1 MLKMDT
7 RKYYE
12 AYEERYKTAHEK
24 GVSWAGKACTPIVM
38 EIIRKYGIRKEDD
51 LLEIGCGEGRDAREV
66 LKNGYRLLATDIS
79 EEAVSYCR
87 KNMPEHAES
96 FRKLDCLSGRL
107 DRSFDFIYA
116 VAVVHMLVLDEDRNG
131 FYRFI
136 QEHLKEDGAALIC
149 TMGNGEFEM
158 QTDIREAFEPRERDH
173 RSGKMTVAATSCR
186 MVSFETFERE
196 LSENGLRIAEK
207 GMESI
212 PPEFDS
218 LMYAVVRRK

>member
-1 MLKMDT
+1 MNMNCKIAMDLV
-7 RKYYE
+7 E
-12 AYEERYKTAHEK
+12 LYKSDVVSRETAD
-24 GVSWAGKACTPIVM
+24 A
-38 EIIRKYGIRKEDD
+38 IR
-51 LLEIGCGEGRDAREV
+51 
-66 LKNGYRLLATDIS
+66 
-79 EEAVSYCR
+79 
-87 KNMPEHAES
+87 
-96 FRKLDCLSGRL
+96 
-107 DRSFDFIYA
+107 
-116 VAVVHMLVLDEDRNG
+116 
-131 FYRFI
+131 
-136 QEHLKEDGAALIC
+136 EHLKEDGAALIC

>member
-1 MLKMDT
+1 MNT

-24 GVSWAGKACTPIVM
+24 GVSWAGKECTTIVM
-38 EIIRKYGIRKEDD
+38 EVIRKYGIPEDGD

-66 LKNGYRLLATDIS
+66 LKHGYRLLATDIS
-79 EEAVSYCR
+79 EEAISYCR
-87 KNMPEHAES
+87 KNIPEHAEN

-107 DRSFDFIYA
+107 DGTFDFIYA
-116 VAVVHMLVLDEDRNG
+116 VAVLHMLVPDEDRNG

-136 QEHLKEDGAALIC
+136 REHLKPEGLTLIC

-158 QTDIREAFEPRERDH
+158 QTDVREAFDLKERDH
-173 RSGKMTVAATSCR
+173 ESGRMTVAATSCR
-186 MVSFETFERE
+186 MVSFETFKRE

-207 GMESI
+207 GIESI